1 MLILF
6 YLGID
11 IGKRHH
17 EIGLINDKGNP
28 IGKTLRFSNSKAG
41 SEKLLNFINQHH
53 LTPHNVLIGLEA
65 TGHYWLSVF
74 SYLHKL
80 GFKSTVFNPL
90 QSDALRHFYIRKTKT
105 DVSDAY
111 LIAQVIRIDSPQ
123 ETPFIEEDLLRL
135 RNLERLRYSFIDQSS
150 DLKRKIISLLD
161 QVFPEYEQI
170 FSDIFGKS
178 STELLLHS
186 PLPEDLLNIETNKL
200 AVLLN
205 KMSQG
210 RLGEF
215 RSLDKAMKVK
225 ESAENTFGISI
236 GTDVFKLQIQLLLE
250 QISLIEKHLK
260 KIEKAMIE
268 ISERQEHF
276 LTTITG
282 IGDITACV
290 ILGEI
295 GSVERFERPEQLVA
309 FAGLDA
315 SVYQSGDF
323 NSNKTRIS
331 KRGSPYLRR
340 AIWQAAFVASYH
352 DPALSIHYQ
361 KLRKRGKAHGTAI
374 GAVARKLTH
383 IIFAILRDNKPYEPR
398 PEVNNNN

>member
-1 MLILF
+1 MVLYLF

-11 IGKRHH
+11 IGKRNH
-17 EIGLINDKGNP
+17 EVGLVNEKGDP
-28 IGKTLRFSNSKAG
+28 IGKTLRFANTKSG
-41 SEKLLNFINQHH
+41 GEKLLQFINQHN
-53 LTPHNVLIGLEA
+53 LTPDNSVVGLEA

-80 GFKSTVFNPL
+80 GFKTTVFNPL

-111 LIAQVIRIDSPQ
+111 LIAQVIRIDSPD

-135 RNLERLRYSFIDQSS
+135 RNLERLRYSLVDNSS

-170 FSDIFGKS
+170 FSDVFGKS
-178 STELLLHS
+178 SSEILMNS
-186 PLPEDLLNIETNKL
+186 PLPEDLINIETESL
-200 AVLLN
+200 ATLLN
-205 KMSQG
+205 DISN
-210 RLGEF
+210 RRFGES
-215 RSLDKAMKVK
+215 RSLEKAQKLK
-225 ESAENTFGISI
+225 ESATNTFGISL
-236 GTDVFKLQIQLLLE
+236 GTDVFKLQIKLLLE
-250 QISLIEKHLK
+250 QISLIEEQLK
-260 KIEKAMIE
+260 KIEQMMID
-268 ISERQEHF
+268 ISNRQEHY

-282 IGDITACV
+282 ISDVTACV

-295 GSVERFERPEQLVA
+295 GSIKRFDRPEQLVA

-315 SVYQSGDF
+315 SVHQSGDF
-323 NSNKTRIS
+323 NSSRTRLS

-340 AIWQAAFVASYH
+340 AIWQAAFVASFH
-352 DPALSIHYQ
+352 DPALSLHYQ
-361 KLRKRGKAHGTAI
+361 RLRKRGKAHGTAV

-383 IIFAILRDNKPYEPR
+383 IIFAILRDKKPYEPR
-398 PEVNNNN
+398 PNIG